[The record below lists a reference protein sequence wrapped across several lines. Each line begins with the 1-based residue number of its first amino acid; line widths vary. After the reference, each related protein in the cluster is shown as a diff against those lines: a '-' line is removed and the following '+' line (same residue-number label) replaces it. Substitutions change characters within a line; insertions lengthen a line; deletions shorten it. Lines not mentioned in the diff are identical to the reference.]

1 MNTLRR
7 TIIPR
12 ASEAPQTIDIIEDN
26 LSTVKLKSSKP
37 KCFFAMMA
45 FCASE
50 DMYNQQLLKSQ
61 LRATATNN
69 LS

>member
-12 ASEAPQTIDIIEDN
+12 VSEAPLTIDVIEDN
-26 LSTVKLKSSKP
+26 LIIVKLKSNKP
-37 KCFFAMMA
+37 RCVFAMMA

-50 DMYNQQLLKSQ
+50 NMYNQRLLKSQ